1 MTPEAVHARDQ
12 SQNAYLKRFG
22 VVSLGVLFGL
32 ALIIY
37 LTWSDHQD
45 VLKATG
51 DNVRDYA
58 AILETRLDSTLRRA
72 DAELL
77 ELVADIPVVALNKQ
91 EVSRYATVLNAKL
104 DSGMVKFLELA
115 GFRVLDATGD
125 QLYSSDRANTPR
137 ANVFDRDY
145 FRRLSND
152 PSAEL
157 VFSEVNISRTTGRPT
172 LVAGRAIKDGQGVF
186 RGIVIAS
193 IELEFFQK
201 LFQSLQLDSGSVVAI
216 YRRDDFSLV
225 VRWPRGDS
233 QYNNK
238 LPSDNP
244 ARALF
249 ASGKTIATATFASA
263 TDSIVRIYGFR
274 ALASFP
280 FFVGVGISRDE
291 ALDEWRSG
299 ALGVGLSVLVFLGL
313 LTALLIQLSRSE
325 VRRAHS
331 TAVLAQSEARS
342 RQLFERA
349 SEGILIASPNGDL
362 ISLNYS
368 FARMHGYSIDEM
380 LGMSLKNLDAPA
392 DAQLIPERAERILS
406 GESVTFEVEHY
417 HRDGHV
423 FPLEVSAS
431 MILSGGERLIQA
443 FYRDIAER
451 RQTAL
456 ELGKFKNVVD
466 SSDDAIITMALD
478 GTILS
483 WNYGAEVIFGYTAVE
498 IVGHSMRMLCPEDR
512 MHEEREILDR
522 IAGGERIAH
531 FETIRRHKDG
541 RTVPISAT
549 FPPVLDN
556 AGNMVSISSVARD
569 ITERMQAQESAMAFQ
584 EQLRALS
591 TGLSNIRESEAT
603 ALSRELHDS
612 LGQDLA
618 ALKMDMVWIAPKL
631 REDQQAINSR
641 VEDAVIL
648 VDSLMS
654 QVGEIA
660 MRLRPPVLDDAGIIG
675 AIEWQAADFEKRF
688 EIVCK
693 VESKEIARRLTQ
705 EQDIALYRI
714 VQEALTN
721 VARHSAATHV
731 EISIFGEVDCLTL
744 MIMDNGRG
752 IGSEALA
759 HSKSIGLLG
768 MKERALA
775 IGATLTI
782 DSAPGKGATI
792 TVKVPLP
799 VQGIGPGQP
808 TDSSTLSALLLR
820 GATKPEA
827 EC

>member
-104 DSGMVKFLELA
+104 DSGMVKFPELA

-280 FFVGVGISRDE
+280 FFVAVGISRDE

-299 ALGVGLSVLVFLGL
+299 ALGGGLSVLVFLGL

-451 RQTAL
+451 R
-456 ELGKFKNVVD
+456 
-466 SSDDAIITMALD
+466 
-478 GTILS
+478 
-483 WNYGAEVIFGYTAVE
+483 
-498 IVGHSMRMLCPEDR
+498 
-512 MHEEREILDR
+512 
-522 IAGGERIAH
+522 
-531 FETIRRHKDG
+531 
-541 RTVPISAT
+541 
-549 FPPVLDN
+549 
-556 AGNMVSISSVARD
+556 
-569 ITERMQAQESAMAFQ
+569 QAQESAMAFQ